1 MDKSSLEEFNMSES
15 EVDQE
20 LEVGDIGTITIPV
33 VVVSKEKG
41 QVTFRKTDKANV
53 DSGFRK
59 ETLDE
64 MRKRII
70 DEQEEAAET
79 ATEEATEDE
88 SKE

>member
-1 MDKSSLEEFNMSES
+1 MDKSTLAEFNMSES
-15 EVDQE
+15 EVDQD
-20 LEVGDIGTITIPV
+20 LQVGDIGTITIPV
-33 VVVSKEKG
+33 VVVSKANG
-41 QVTFRKTDKANV
+41 QVRFRKTDTANV

-70 DEQEEAAET
+70 DENDKPET
-79 ATEEATEDE
+79 PTKDD

>member
-1 MDKSSLEEFNMSES
+1 MDKSPLEEFDMSES

-20 LEVGDIGTITIPV
+20 LEIGDIGTITIPV
-33 VVVSKEKG
+33 VVVNKEKG
-41 QVTFRKTDKANV
+41 QVRFRKTNTANV
-53 DSGFRK
+53 DAGFRK

-70 DEQEEAAET
+70 DESET
-79 ATEEATEDE
+79 PKKDD

>member
-15 EVDQE
+15 EVDRE
-20 LEVGDIGTITIPV
+20 LEIGDIGTITIPV
-33 VVVSKEKG
+33 VVVSKDKG
-41 QVTFRKTDKANV
+41 QVRFRKTDTANV

-70 DEQEEAAET
+70 NESEEAKET
-79 ATEEATEDE
+79 ASKEATEDE

>member
-1 MDKSSLEEFNMSES
+1 MANPLEEFDMSMS
-15 EVDQE
+15 EVDRE

-33 VVVSKEKG
+33 VVVSKGEGK
-41 QVTFRKTDKANV
+41 VRFRKTDTANV

-70 DEQEEAAET
+70 EEQEEASESAD
-79 ATEEATEDE
+79 EEATEDE

>member
-1 MDKSSLEEFNMSES
+1 MDKASLEEFNLSES
-15 EVDQE
+15 EVDQDIQ
-20 LEVGDIGTITIPV
+20 VGDIGTITIPV
-33 VVVSKEKG
+33 VVVSREKG
-41 QVTFRKTDKANV
+41 QVRFRKTDTANV

-70 DEQEEAAET
+70 DENEEATET
-79 ATEEATEDE
+79 ADEAATEDE

>member
-1 MDKSSLEEFNMSES
+1 MDKSTLEEFNMSES
-15 EVDQE
+15 EVDQP
-20 LEVGDIGTITIPV
+20 LKVGDIGTITIPV
-33 VVVSKEKG
+33 VVVSVEKG
-41 QVTFRKTDKANV
+41 QVRFRKTNTANV

-64 MRKRII
+64 MRNRIV

-79 ATEEATEDE
+79 PEEEAKEDE